1 MNLIVFGVWNAASNE
16 RRALT
21 VCSDPLHLRPLFNG
35 RTIILALW
43 GFGQYAWG
51 NINGRGNVSNQRM
64 SQLNAGLGMEV
75 RVGGISL
82 FLLQNSWLLM
92 CHSSRC
98 KSGLWTSRADTIN
111 LRLGITCCHIKTQT
125 TQGCWISYVVFT
137 QKPVGFG
144 FHSPQCSAKHYP
156 WNVEEEVVTATL
168 KIYRSVHSSTDCLCN
183 TNLLA
188 DFHWAL
194 VPPTYLQPFVW
205 METITFLLPFL
216 LVSP

>member
-1 MNLIVFGVWNAASNE
+1 MFGVWNSASDE

-51 NINGRGNVSNQRM
+51 SINGRENVSNQRTPR
-64 SQLNAGLGMEV
+64 LNAGLGMQV
-75 RVGGISL
+75 KVGGISP
-82 FLLQNSWLLM
+82 FLLQNGWLLM

-98 KSGLWTSRADTIN
+98 TSGLWTSRADTIN
-111 LRLGITCCHIKTQT
+111 LPLGITCCHIKAPTST
-125 TQGCWISYVVFT
+125 SGNYKVLGAVTPQGCWISYVVVFT
-137 QKPVGFG
+137 QKTVGFG
-144 FHSPQCSAKHYP
+144 FHPPQCAAKHYP

-183 TNLLA
+183 TNLQA
-188 DFHWAL
+188 DFH
-194 VPPTYLQPFVW
+194 
-205 METITFLLPFL
+205 
-216 LVSP
+216 